1 MFRKRTLA
9 CVLFLLALFTSG
21 TAWGKPRIAILEFE
35 DKSGAGAPGEAVADM
50 LTTKLFNTGDFTI
63 LERQRMDAVLSEQGL
78 ASDGYVDGATGAR
91 MGKLLGVD
99 FLITGAIT
107 QFKTETAGGV
117 VPLPLGSFGG
127 VAVGTHTAYVTLDVR
142 AINSTTGEILL
153 AAREQGAANATVG
166 GLAAYG
172 AAFGGGKTG
181 GVLASAVHK
190 VVTKIVPRIAALK
203 DTAAEALSDA
213 VFNVIEGGNVMVAVD
228 GGSAAG
234 VRTGQYLAAFREGK
248 VLKDMQGNVLDAEKI
263 YTAVLVV
270 REVKPKYSKCEII
283 RAQKPLS
290 RGEKVEFLRG
300 SPEDLPIG
308 K

>member
-1 MFRKRTLA
+1 MFRKCTLA
-9 CVLFLLALFTSG
+9 CIFFVVLCGFSG
-21 TAWGKPRIAILEFE
+21 SAWAKPRIAILEFE

-50 LTTKLFNTGDFTI
+50 LTTELFNTNEFTI
-63 LERQRMDAVLSEQGL
+63 LERQRMDAILSEQDL
-78 ASDGYVDGATGAR
+78 SSEGYVDSSTAVK

-99 FLITGAIT
+99 FLVTGAIT

-127 VAVGTHTAYVTLDVR
+127 VAVGSHTAYVTLDVR
-142 AINSTTGEILL
+142 AVSTTTGEILL

-166 GLAAYG
+166 GVAAYG

-181 GVLASAVHK
+181 GVLASATYK
-190 VVTKIVPRIAALK
+190 VVTKIVPRISSLRDK
-203 DTAAEALSDA
+203 AAEAASDA

-228 GGSAAG
+228 AGAASG
-234 VRTGQYLAAFREGK
+234 ISVGQYLAAFREGK

-270 REVKPKYSKCEII
+270 REVKPKYSKCEVI
-283 RAQKPLS
+283 RALKPLS
-290 RGEKVEFLRG
+290 RGEKAEFLKG

>member
-1 MFRKRTLA
+1 MFRKCTLA
-9 CVLFLLALFTSG
+9 CLLLIVLCSFSG
-21 TAWGKPRIAILEFE
+21 TAWAKPRIAILEFE

-50 LTTKLFNTGDFTI
+50 LTTELFNTNEFTI
-63 LERQRMDAVLSEQGL
+63 LERQRIDAILSEQDL
-78 ASDGYVDGATGAR
+78 SSEGYVDSPTAVK

-117 VPLPLGSFGG
+117 VPLPLGGFGG

-142 AINSTTGEILL
+142 AVNTATGEILL

-166 GLAAYG
+166 GVAAYG

-181 GVLASAVHK
+181 GVLASATYK
-190 VVTKIVPRIAALK
+190 VVTKIVPRISALK
-203 DTAAEALSDA
+203 DKAAEAASDA

-228 GGSAAG
+228 AG
-234 VRTGQYLAAFREGK
+234 ASSGIEVGRYLAAFREGK

-270 REVKPKYSKCEII
+270 REVKPKYSKCEVI
-283 RAQKPLS
+283 RALKPLS
-290 RGEKVEFLRG
+290 RGEKAEFLKG